1 MVSLGD
7 EEAEALRQRLRDD
20 PAARSAEE
28 TIAVSQNATTSVTL
42 TPPEKAAVLEV
53 LTAWLAEP
61 EAGTGS
67 GPAELRDA
75 LAAELEHEI

>member
-53 LTAWLAEP
+53 LTGWLADSEGR
-61 EAGTGS
+61 AGT

-75 LAAELEHEI
+75 LEAELKS

>member
-7 EEAEALRQRLRDD
+7 EETEALRQRLRDE
-20 PAARSAEE
+20 PATRSAEE

-53 LTAWLAEP
+53 LTRWLAEP
-61 EAGTGS
+61 GAEAAGT

-75 LAAELEHEI
+75 LAAELEG